1 MKTALIA
8 REPEHSPNMAANDA
22 AILESIAMHLR
33 AMGTETQQGSIQPGT
48 DAVCS
53 MSRTASTLEK
63 LKELENSGITVINS
77 PTAVRNCS
85 RHEMMQLLQAAGIK
99 QPHFTVIDEQ
109 TDLGG
114 LQYPAW
120 IKRAQG
126 WSCHKNDVSY
136 AADANEAHKS
146 IEEMRSRGIT
156 GQIHCIH
163 IEGDII
169 KFYGIGRRFFHY
181 SYPDPEKS
189 KFGLERLNGTP
200 HRYRFSLDSMKE
212 IVFAAAESLGLD
224 VYGGDCIVDNSGDIY
239 IIDMNDF
246 PSFSAVREEAAREIA
261 QHIIDKTN
269 TTKR

>member
-8 REPEHSPNMAANDA
+8 REPEHSPNMTANDA
-22 AILESIAMHLR
+22 AILESIAIHLR
-33 AMGTETQQGSIQPGT
+33 AMGTETQQGSIPPGT

-53 MSRTASTLEK
+53 MSRTAAMLEK
-63 LKELENSGITVINS
+63 LEQLEKNGTTIINS

-85 RHEMMQLLQAAGIK
+85 RCEMMQLLQAAGIK

-109 TDLGG
+109 TDLDG

-126 WSCHKNDVSY
+126 WSCHKNDV
-136 AADANEAHKS
+136 AFVANADEAHETIK
-146 IEEMRSRGIT
+146 EMRSRGIT
-156 GQIHCIH
+156 GQIHCSH

-169 KFYGIGRRFFHY
+169 KFYGVGRRFFHY

-212 IVFAAAESLGLD
+212 IVFAAAEALGLD

-246 PSFSAVREEAAREIA
+246 PSFSAVREEAAKEIA